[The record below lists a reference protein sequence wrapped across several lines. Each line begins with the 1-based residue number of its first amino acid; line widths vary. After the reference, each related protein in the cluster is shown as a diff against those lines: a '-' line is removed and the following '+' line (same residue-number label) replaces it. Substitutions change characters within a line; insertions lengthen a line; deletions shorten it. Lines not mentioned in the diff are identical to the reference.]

1 MSENLFRQ
9 KSIDHITSP
18 EDMHNYMR
26 VTSPR
31 LWMLLS
37 AISLLLI
44 GFIVY
49 ASTTKIENKVPVR
62 IYVNTVDEADIEE
75 DTEEAYYVA
84 YAQLPNEY
92 SGRIEIGMPVR
103 VREYTGTIEWITSM
117 EETVMFSVDFGDQIE
132 YLPVGEY
139 DGEVILES
147 TTPINFLWN

>member
-1 MSENLFRQ
+1 
-9 KSIDHITSP
+9 
-18 EDMHNYMR
+18 MHNYMR

-62 IYVNTVDEADIEE
+62 ICVKTVDEADIEE
-75 DTEEAYYVA
+75 DTEGANYVA
-84 YAQLPNEY
+84 YTQLPNE
-92 SGRIEIGMPVR
+92 GMPVR
-103 VREYTGTIEWITSM
+103 VGEYTGTIEWITSM
-117 EETVMFSVDFGDQIE
+117 EETVLFSVDFGDQIE